1 MAIEA
6 ERLLAIFE
14 ARFTSLEKALQ
25 KAKAQ
30 SKDTFTSVEADGSR
44 AEDALAN
51 IGKRGTPGID
61 KAAKSVRIMRG
72 ETGNLAA
79 QFNDIGVQLAGGQSP
94 FLIALQQGTQINQV
108 LGQAGAKGAVAA
120 LGGAFISLINP
131 VSLATIAIIAGGGY
145 AAQYFLSVVNGG
157 EKSAKTLKDEAD
169 LIQKVVE
176 KWGDALPALKAYND
190 ERERLANQKQV
201 DEATAIEVGRQ
212 WELAKTA
219 VSSLNDEFAGTT
231 DILNALGETDAVN
244 KFMADF
250 VALRAAVADQ
260 TATTEQAKQVQN
272 EFANI
277 LDGRSVPSLDGFI
290 SILGDL
296 VRALDLATDA
306 QARLNREAAAKNGR
320 PEFGGTGGP
329 RRYSRGGR
337 PSVALPDAAPT
348 PDRAPNRED
357 VGAENDRRAA
367 RATRQANRGQRLT
380 ADDRI
385 KEDIQNVKD
394 RTAALKAETEM
405 VGLSYG
411 EQQRRSMALD
421 LEQEALK
428 RLHEEAARKGQ
439 KDLDAIKLSPDQ
451 VAAIDA
457 ASEAYARQADILRK
471 VQENQR
477 DAEQAAGEFYDTFKG
492 GIIDAITGAED
503 FKDALSDV
511 LKKLGDLL
519 LNAAFDSLFAP
530 ASGSSAG
537 GSFGNIFG
545 AIGKFITGSFASGT
559 NSAPGGPA
567 LINENGGEIVD
578 LPKGSRV
585 YPHDL
590 SMKMVKAGN
599 AAGAQIAYSPTYNFS
614 GTSQELADFR
624 RETARDK
631 AEFSAR
637 VIKTVRQA
645 QSSRM
650 LG

>member
-1 MAIEA
+1 
-6 ERLLAIFE
+6 
-14 ARFTSLEKALQ
+14 
-25 KAKAQ
+25 
-30 SKDTFTSVEADGSR
+30 
-44 AEDALAN
+44 
-51 IGKRGTPGID
+51 
-61 KAAKSVRIMRG
+61 
-72 ETGNLAA
+72 
-79 QFNDIGVQLAGGQSP
+79 
-94 FLIALQQGTQINQV
+94 
-108 LGQAGAKGAVAA
+108 
-120 LGGAFISLINP
+120 
-131 VSLATIAIIAGGGY
+131 
-145 AAQYFLSVVNGG
+145 
-157 EKSAKTLKDEAD
+157 
-169 LIQKVVE
+169 
-176 KWGDALPALKAYND
+176 
-190 ERERLANQKQV
+190 
-201 DEATAIEVGRQ
+201 
-212 WELAKTA
+212 
-219 VSSLNDEFAGTT
+219 
-231 DILNALGETDAVN
+231 
-244 KFMADF
+244 
-250 VALRAAVADQ
+250 
-260 TATTEQAKQVQN
+260 
-272 EFANI
+272 
-277 LDGRSVPSLDGFI
+277 
-290 SILGDL
+290 
-296 VRALDLATDA
+296 
-306 QARLNREAAAKNGR
+306 
-320 PEFGGTGGP
+320 
-329 RRYSRGGR
+329 
-337 PSVALPDAAPT
+337 
-348 PDRAPNRED
+348 
-357 VGAENDRRAA
+357 
-367 RATRQANRGQRLT
+367 
-380 ADDRI
+380 
-385 KEDIQNVKD
+385 
-394 RTAALKAETEM
+394 M
-405 VGLSYG
+405 VGLSYE

-428 RLHEEAARKGQ
+428 RLREEAARKGQ

-614 GTSQELADFR
+614 GTAQELADFR